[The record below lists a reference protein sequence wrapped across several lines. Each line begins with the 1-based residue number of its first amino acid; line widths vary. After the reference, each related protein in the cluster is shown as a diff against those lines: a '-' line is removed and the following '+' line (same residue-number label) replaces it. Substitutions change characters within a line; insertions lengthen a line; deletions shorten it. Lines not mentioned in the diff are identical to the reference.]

1 MNLTQTRLQALELG
15 AIQPTGWLRAQLK
28 IQATG
33 LSGHLDE
40 FWKDIAESGWIGGTG
55 EGWER
60 APYWLDGLIP
70 LAFLLDDDR
79 LIAKAQFWVDKIL
92 ELQDED
98 GWLGVRE
105 GGHAGIGEREMD
117 PWPLFI
123 VFKAFTQWQEATK
136 DERIVPAMSK
146 AMQKIN
152 SLLDEKPLSS
162 WSKMRWQDLAISVIW
177 LHKRTNEAWLL
188 AFLNKIEAQGYDW
201 EISFS
206 DFQLK
211 EKQSEW
217 TLENHVVNHAMGLK
231 EAAIRFQI
239 SGNDS
244 EEAGAVRQI
253 AALDTWHGQAS
264 GVFSGDESLAGL
276 SPSQGTELCAVVE
289 YLFSLE
295 RLMEAFGFVDFADRW
310 EKIAFNALPAAFKP
324 DMWAHQYVQQ
334 ANQAVCKLS
343 EERVYTNNGAD
354 SNLFGLEPNFGC
366 CTANMHQGWPKFASH
381 MWMQSNE
388 WPGVAALSYA
398 PCCVLVIINGV
409 EVEIEVESNYP
420 FEETVVITVRPE
432 EPVEFDLNLR
442 IPAWA
447 EGATVKVQGRELS
460 FESRSFGAIRKKWK
474 GTTVLELS
482 FPMALNMETRF
493 NSAVSLSLGP
503 LLFSLK
509 IGEDWRKLK
518 GEEPHAD
525 WEVFPTTPWN
535 YALVFDE
542 EGGIEMDVEETEVG
556 DNPFSPEGAPIKI
569 TVPGIKLKNW
579 ELDKNAAAPPPEV
592 PIADGTVVET
602 LTLIPYGCTNLRITE
617 FPTVVG

>member
-28 IQATG
+28 IQAAG

-40 FWKDIAESGWIGGTG
+40 FWNDVAESAWIGGEA

-60 APYWLDGLIP
+60 GPYWLDGLIP

-79 LIAKAQFWVDKIL
+79 LIAKAQFWIDKIL
-92 ELQDED
+92 ELQHED

-105 GGHAGIGEREMD
+105 RGHAGEGEHVMD

-136 DERIVPAMSK
+136 DARIIPAMTR
-146 AMQKIN
+146 AMKRIDA
-152 SLLDEKPLSS
+152 LLDEKPLSS
-162 WSKMRWQDLAISVIW
+162 WSKMRWHDLAISVLW
-177 LHKRTNEAWLL
+177 LHKRTNEAWLS
-188 AFLNKIEAQGYDW
+188 AFLNKIETQGYDW
-201 EISFS
+201 KSSFA

-211 EKQSEW
+211 EKQTKW
-217 TLENHVVNHAMGLK
+217 TLENHVVNHAMALK
-231 EAAIRFQI
+231 EAAIRFQLN
-239 SGNDS
+239 GDDA
-244 EEAGAVRQI
+244 EETAAMQQI
-253 AALDTWHGQAS
+253 ATLDRWHGQAS

-295 RLMEAFGFVDFADRW
+295 HLLQAFGSAVFAERW
-310 EKIAFNALPAAFKP
+310 EKIAFNALPATFKP
-324 DMWAHQYVQQ
+324 DMQAHQYVQQ
-334 ANQAVCKLS
+334 ANQSVCKLA

-381 MWMQSNE
+381 LWMQSNE
-388 WPGVAALSYA
+388 EPGVTALSYA
-398 PCCVLVIINGV
+398 PCSLLVVINGV
-409 EVEIEVESNYP
+409 EVEIDVETNYP
-420 FEETVVITVRPE
+420 FEETIMITVRPE
-432 EPVEFDLNLR
+432 EAVEFDLNMR

-447 EGATVKVQGRELS
+447 EGAIVKVQGRELS
-460 FESRSFGAIRKKWK
+460 FESGGFGAIRKRWK
-474 GTTVLELS
+474 GTTVLELT
-482 FPMALNMETRF
+482 FPMSLNMETRF

-503 LLFSLK
+503 LVYSLK
-509 IGEDWRKLK
+509 IEEEWRKLK

-525 WEVFPTTPWN
+525 WEVFPTSNWN

-542 EGGIEMDVEETEVG
+542 EGGIEMDVEETELG
-556 DNPFSPEGAPIKI
+556 DNPFSPEGAPVKI
-569 TVPGIKLKNW
+569 TVPGISLKNW
-579 ELDKNAAAPPPEV
+579 GLEKNAAAPPPELTV
-592 PIADGTVVET
+592 PDGSTIET

-617 FPTVVG
+617 FPTVAG